1 MTTSDDLSDSDS
13 FLSKEKSS
21 GHKNKRKHSKHK
33 KSKRKHHERDR
44 ERERSPEYHDR
55 HLSHTRHRSS
65 GEDKTYIDKSSRYRD
80 GHPKDSRERDVDGS
94 SRYRDVVPN
103 ASSRYRDKHHH
114 DHEKPSQKCR
124 QSFVE
129 LEKTRNISA
138 DKNSDVKS
146 ERVHETKYKDKDHHS
161 KKTSLNSDSE
171 EEQQDSDFDFT
182 QHKPSLNRI
191 FFRDQDFIKR
201 GTKEYDDF
209 WAFLVKYQE
218 FQRKKAAKKQSKS
231 KTSTRQEDE
240 GRLGLPRTYDNRYRI
255 NLSLVSKDVE
265 LFLKKGR
272 LVDYDVGRDLT
283 RERVTKFKGILLHYL
298 DFQQKQ
304 KFTKLKKIR
313 SDQENLPIFQYKT
326 MICGMVKRHQ
336 VVVVAGDTGCGKST
350 QVPQY
355 LMEAGFENIA
365 CTQPRRIA
373 CISLSKRVGYET
385 LNEYGSAVAF
395 QVRFEK
401 SKTRATKILFLTEG
415 LLLRQMTSDP
425 YLKQY
430 DVIVID
436 EVHERHIFTDFLLGV
451 LKCML
456 TQREDLKLVLM
467 SATINI
473 ELFSGY
479 FENAPVIRVPGRLH
493 PIELEYQPIKRDEM
507 TSRGEKLDPTP
518 YLRIMQTIDHRYPVT
533 ERGDLLIFLSGMT
546 EIMTIVEAANQY
558 AQQTKRWIILP
569 LHSALSVQEQ
579 DKVFDMS
586 PEGVRKCIVS
596 TNIAETSVTIDGVRF
611 IVDSGKVKEM
621 NFDPKYKMRR
631 LQEFWISRASA
642 EQRKGRAGRTGPG
655 VCYRLYADTD
665 YNSFQEYATPE
676 IQRVTL
682 DTLILQMMSLG
693 LPDARRF
700 PFIEAPEMSSIETSI
715 AFLKE
720 QGALT
725 DDEALTPTGQMLSR
739 LPVDVVIG
747 KMLIMGS
754 IFHMIDPVL
763 TIAAAMSVQSPFT
776 MKAHQDRDA
785 IAARKPLESDH
796 GDPFTLLNAADEWI
810 QVKAEGRGTR
820 KWCQRRG
827 LEEQRFYE
835 MNKLKRQF
843 RDLLKDHGL
852 LDDVQE
858 EERYYTSEERRQ
870 RHGERKRLGQLKR
883 EQNNESKKR
892 KVLKFTEDDY
902 QLSDGDEDDKGNDI
916 KDLEFRLSHDL
927 SQLQETANKTR
938 CFKLRD
944 VNLLK
949 VILCSGLY
957 PQVALADDCNS
968 YKGDSEQAFHTKNK
982 AFILLHPTSVF
993 ASKPEV
999 LRPSDI
1005 KDNKTTPSELRGRL
1019 SSKHEVLAFVSIL
1032 ETNKPYLINTM
1043 RVPALQTITLFSNSI
1058 DANADCTR
1066 LVCDGWLEIRF
1077 PDAESADGVIS
1088 SILHLRATWLNLL
1101 QVRLADTMSQMD
1113 DDHKKVGNKA
1123 RRLEQLLARKLAEF
1137 LDSRVTYSIRRVM
1150 AAEQQHL
1157 YVGMSTDSQDNKEHS
1172 VKGGTQVNSYLTV
1185 GCLLDDTS
1193 ASVWGEYTS
1202 HMQKVWECPR
1212 CHVSL
1217 IVSVVERLQHQMEC
1231 QSADKPL
1238 SKDEEAAERE
1248 SERAS
1253 QLNPLRRSYF
1263 CPDCDQQ
1270 LSLTA
1275 TEILKHK
1282 KSHKE

>member
-13 FLSKEKSS
+13 SLSKDRSS
-21 GHKNKRKHSKHK
+21 SSHKKKRKHRKLKKSKHK
-33 KSKRKHHERDR
+33 HHECHKSRV
-44 ERERSPEYHDR
+44 RERSPEYQHHHVSHSKHEYSDYNKRHHDI
-55 HLSHTRHRSS
+55 SRHRDGAGNTSS
-65 GEDKTYIDKSSRYRD
+65 VHSARD
-80 GHPKDSRERDVDGS
+80 ANDSRRH
-94 SRYRDVVPN
+94 
-103 ASSRYRDKHHH
+103 KHQ
-114 DHEKPSQKCR
+114 EKPSKRRLSAMEHDQAR
-124 QSFVE
+124 D
-129 LEKTRNISA
+129 ISPN
-138 DKNSDVKS
+138 KFTDVK
-146 ERVHETKYKDKDHHS
+146 EDYETKFKDKKRQGEKASFD
-161 KKTSLNSDSE
+161 SDSE
-171 EEQQDSDFDFT
+171 EEHLDLDFDFT

-191 FFRDQDFIKR
+191 FFRDQDFIRR
-201 GTKEYDDF
+201 GTKQYDDF

-218 FQRKKAAKKQSKS
+218 FQRKKAAKKQSTS
-231 KTSTRQEDE
+231 KPSSRLEDE
-240 GRLGLPRTYDNRYRI
+240 GRLGLPQTYDNRYRI
-255 NLSLVSKDVE
+255 NLSLVSKDME

-304 KFTKLKKIR
+304 KFSKLKKIR
-313 SDQENLPIFQYKT
+313 TDQENLPIFQYKT

-373 CISLSKRVGYET
+373 CISLSKRVSYET

-415 LLLRQMTSDP
+415 LLLRQMSSDP

-456 TQREDLKLVLM
+456 KKREDLKLVLM

-518 YLRIMQTIDHRYPVT
+518 YLRIMQTIDHRYPAT

-579 DKVFDMS
+579 DKVFDIS

-621 NFDPKYKMRR
+621 NFDPKYKMQR

-676 IQRVTL
+676 IKRVTL
-682 DTLILQMMSLG
+682 DTLILQMISLG

-700 PFIEAPEMSSIETSI
+700 PFIEAPAMSSIETSI

-725 DDEALTPTGQMLSR
+725 EDEALTPIGQMLSQ

-810 QVKAEGRGTR
+810 QVKAEGRGTK

-843 RDLLKDHGL
+843 RELLRDHGL
-852 LDDVQE
+852 LDEVKE

-902 QLSDGDEDDKGNDI
+902 QLSDGDEDDKGDDI

-927 SQLQETANKTR
+927 NQLQETANKTR
-938 CFKLRD
+938 SFNLRD
-944 VNLLK
+944 INLLK

-1019 SSKHEVLAFVSIL
+1019 SSKHEVLAFVSVL

-1043 RVPALQTITLFSNSI
+1043 RVPALQTITLFSNCI

-1077 PDAESADGVIS
+1077 PDAESADSVIS

-1101 QVRLADTMSQMD
+1101 RVRLEDTMSMVD
-1113 DDHKKVGNKA
+1113 DQRKMSTRA

-1137 LDSRVTYSIRRVM
+1137 LDSKVTYSIRRIM

-1157 YVGMSTDSQDNKEHS
+1157 YVGMSTEGQDNEKS

-1193 ASVWGEYTS
+1193 ASVWEEYTS

-1231 QSADKPL
+1231 QSGDKPL

-1253 QLNPLRRSYF
+1253 QLNPLRKSYF
-1263 CPDCDQQ
+1263 CPECDEQ

-1282 KSHKE
+1282 KSHKV